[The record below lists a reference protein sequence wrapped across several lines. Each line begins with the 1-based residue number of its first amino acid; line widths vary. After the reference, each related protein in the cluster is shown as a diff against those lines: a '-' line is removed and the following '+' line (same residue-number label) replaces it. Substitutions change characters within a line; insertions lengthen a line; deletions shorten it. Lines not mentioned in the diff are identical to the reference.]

1 MFGFDNMFNGC
12 FKPVAKG
19 MCKLGMNGRGL
30 PLRLP
35 LVLRPMILTT
45 IS

>member
-19 MCKLGMNGRGL
+19 MCKLGMNGRL
-30 PLRLP
+30 A
-35 LVLRPMILTT
+35 IN
-45 IS
+45 

>member
-19 MCKLGMNGRGL
+19 MCKLGMNGKACH
-30 PLRLP
+30 
-35 LVLRPMILTT
+35 
-45 IS
+45 

>member
-19 MCKLGMNGRGL
+19 MCKLGYEWQACH
-30 PLRLP
+30 
-35 LVLRPMILTT
+35 
-45 IS
+45 